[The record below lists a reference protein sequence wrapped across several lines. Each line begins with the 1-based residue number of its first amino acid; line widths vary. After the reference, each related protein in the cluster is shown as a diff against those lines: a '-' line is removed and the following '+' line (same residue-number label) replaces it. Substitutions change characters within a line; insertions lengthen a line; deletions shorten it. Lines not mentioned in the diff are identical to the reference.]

1 MSAQQS
7 HQDIYRRDI
16 GIYIEYM
23 LNILNTRGKI
33 AVKSFKLTQIVLKIL
48 QL

>member
-1 MSAQQS
+1 MSAQRS

-33 AVKSFKLTQIVLKIL
+33 AVKSFKTQNVLKIL